1 MNTHLKFTFPIII
14 ALTLAGCA
22 QQKISE
28 KKVDKEIKEVV
39 IMENEKASDSTK
51 DMVTKSE
58 KLNEDQ
64 KRKLLDLQAR
74 TQTEVD
80 SIRAEIEKTKLVLIK
95 TILEP
100 KMNVREYNILRK
112 RITRLEEKRMDKSF
126 KAMTEARNIIAPKS
140 DSESREFYRA
150 YMHRHIQEW

>member
-1 MNTHLKFTFPIII
+1 MKKHIKL
-14 ALTLAGCA
+14 ALPFLLSLALVGCA
-22 QQKISE
+22 QQKVSE

-39 IMENEKASDSTK
+39 IMENEKASDSAK
-51 DMVTKSE
+51 DLVVRSD
-58 KLNEDQ
+58 KLNEEQ

-74 TQTEVD
+74 TQTEID
-80 SIRAEIEKTKLVLIK
+80 SIKAEIEKTKLVLIK

-100 KMNVREYNILRK
+100 KMNQREYNILRK
-112 RITRLEEKRMDKSF
+112 RISKLEEKRMDKGF
-126 KAMTEARNIIAPKS
+126 KAMTEARNIISPKS